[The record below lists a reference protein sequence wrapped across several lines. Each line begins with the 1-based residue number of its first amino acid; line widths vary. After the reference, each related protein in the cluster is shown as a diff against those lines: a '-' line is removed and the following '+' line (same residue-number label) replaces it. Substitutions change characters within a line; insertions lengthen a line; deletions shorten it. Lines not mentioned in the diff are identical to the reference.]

1 MQTITKKGNIKN
13 KNIVRVIDKSLDK
26 EIIRDINKKT
36 KTFRKNK
43 LPVILEPEEAKK
55 LIKQP
60 NKRCPTGLRNK
71 TIMSLMLHCGLRLSE
86 VVNLKHGNINLTKG
100 KLRVES
106 GKGKKDRDLAIP
118 DYLTGLL
125 EAWRNIRPKSNFFFS
140 TLKGRKLSD
149 RYIQQMVKR
158 YTQKAGIEKKISP
171 HTLRHTYATQ
181 YYKQT
186 KDIETLRRILGHS
199 DISTTT
205 IYITLANIDVEN
217 SMKSFKGFI

>member
-1 MQTITKKGNIKN
+1 M
-13 KNIVRVIDKSLDK
+13 
-26 EIIRDINKKT
+26 
-36 KTFRKNK
+36 RKNK
-43 LPVILEPEEAKK
+43 LPVILEPDEVQN
-55 LIKQP
+55 LLKQP
-60 NKRCPTGLRNK
+60 SKRYPTGLRNK

-86 VVNLKHGNINLTKG
+86 ITNLKPGHINLTKG

-118 DYLTGLL
+118 DYLADLL
-125 EAWRNIRPKSNFFFS
+125 ETWRSIRPKSNFFFS

-158 YTQKAGIEKKISP
+158 YAQKAGIERKISP

-205 IYITLANIDVEN
+205 IYITLANIDVEKG
-217 SMKSFKGFI
+217 MKSFKGFL

>member
-1 MQTITKKGNIKN
+1 M
-13 KNIVRVIDKSLDK
+13 
-26 EIIRDINKKT
+26 
-36 KTFRKNK
+36 RKNK
-43 LPVILEPEEAKK
+43 LPVILEPEEAQN
-55 LIKQP
+55 LLKQP
-60 NKRCPTGLRNK
+60 SKRYPTGLRNK
-71 TIMSLMLHCGLRLSE
+71 AMISLMLNCGLRLSE
-86 VVNLKHGNINLTKG
+86 ITNLKPGNLNLTKG

-106 GKGKKDRDLAIP
+106 GKGEKDRDLAIP
-118 DYLTGLL
+118 DYLTDLL
-125 EAWRNIRPKSNFFFS
+125 DTWRNIRPKSNYFFS

-149 RYIQQMVKR
+149 RYIQQMVTR
-158 YTQKAGIEKKISP
+158 YAQKAGLNKRISP

-217 SMKSFKGFI
+217 GMKSFKGFI

>member
-1 MQTITKKGNIKN
+1 M
-13 KNIVRVIDKSLDK
+13 
-26 EIIRDINKKT
+26 
-36 KTFRKNK
+36 RKNK
-43 LPVILEPEEAKK
+43 LPVILEPEEVQN
-55 LIKQP
+55 LLKQP
-60 NKRCPTGLRNK
+60 SKRYPTGLRNK

-86 VVNLKHGNINLTKG
+86 IVNLKPGNINLTKG

-118 DYLTGLL
+118 DYLTDLL
-125 EAWRNIRPKSNFFFS
+125 DTWRNIRPKSNYFFS

-149 RYIQQMVKR
+149 KYIQQMVKR
-158 YTQKAGIEKKISP
+158 YASKAGIEKKISP
-171 HTLRHTYATQ
+171 RHTYATE
-181 YYKQT
+181 YYRQT

-217 SMKSFKGFI
+217 GMKSFKGFI